1 MNTEVRIPSPTT
13 ALNQI
18 LSSAVVLNWGAV
30 ASQPVAM
37 LRLEYHVGQDRL
49 IENLKLWSRSRDY
62 WSLVCD
68 YTPNAGWADG
78 PRFAN
83 GYHSRSLGRLFQAI
97 LMNQNRF
104 WHKCDPN
111 TNATLEICAPTAEDT
126 SVASDRVNEVFPRT
140 TKASATSPMER
151 AGALLSPKESS
162 PATDPHT
169 REQ

>member
-1 MNTEVRIPSPTT
+1 MNTELPIPTSIT

-18 LSSAVVLNWGAV
+18 LSSAVVLNWDALT
-30 ASQPVAM
+30 SQPATM

-68 YTPNAGWADG
+68 YSPNVGWADG

-104 WHKCDPN
+104 WHKCNPN
-111 TNATLEICAPTAEDT
+111 TNAMLEICAPTAEDT
-126 SVASDRVNEVFPRT
+126 SLASNRVNEVFPQT
-140 TKASATSPMER
+140 TKASTSSPVVR

-162 PATDPHT
+162 MATDPHT
-169 REQ
+169 VEQ